1 MSKMW
6 LNALC
11 LQFESNCWWNRKMS
25 SASAEVCMCVYATVC
40 VCVCGC
46 AGRCS
51 MYMRYM
57 GCSCCVVAIIIMG
70 VASALISRMMRTL
83 YFGFIPTEWHQRRR
97 LTHPLISPAPVPR
110 RPPDSS
116 DRQCS
121 SPDHQSDCPCHQCV

>member
-11 LQFESNCWWNRKMS
+11 VYSLGAIAGGIEKCVVRVD
-25 SASAEVCMCVYATVC
+25 VCATVC
-40 VCVCGC
+40 VCEC

-57 GCSCCVVAIIIMG
+57 GCSCCVVTIIIMG

-83 YFGFIPTEWHQRRR
+83 DFGFIPTEWHQRRR
-97 LTHPLISPAPVPR
+97 LTHPLISPVPVPR

-116 DRQCS
+116 GRQCS
-121 SPDHQSDCPCHQCV
+121 SPDHQCGCPCHRCV